1 MISHS
6 VLSLV
11 CSVQLYVVLLAIN
24 TPLSPSLLSLIIS
37 YWSVGNIEG
46 FSKYFSTLVSITQTT
61 SGLCVST
68 IAWNATLCFDEYRL
82 VVLMPITV
90 NVLFLLGG
98 VAVIGNDSC
107 VWSNSEFEVDSELKE
122 LLVLISKLK
131 NYVLT
136 LTNRQLWQLQLR
148 YSCFWNIADSAS
160 VIWPSHLM

>member
-1 MISHS
+1 
-6 VLSLV
+6 
-11 CSVQLYVVLLAIN
+11 
-24 TPLSPSLLSLIIS
+24 
-37 YWSVGNIEG
+37 
-46 FSKYFSTLVSITQTT
+46 
-61 SGLCVST
+61 
-68 IAWNATLCFDEYRL
+68 